1 MKYDIKTIFDTDVR
15 GRTRTFAWT
24 DKKGEIINLSV
35 TEGYDEKGR
44 KTYTT
49 YQPYCGETFNR
60 FTNRKKEKEII
71 ELLKDYL

>member
-24 DKKGEIINLSV
+24 DKSGEIINVDV

-44 KTYTT
+44 KTFTT
-49 YQPYCGETFNR
+49 YQPFAGEPFNR
-60 FTNRKKEKEII
+60 FTSRKKEKEII
-71 ELLKDYL
+71 KLLEDYI

>member
-24 DKKGEIINLSV
+24 DKSGEIINVDV

-44 KTYTT
+44 NTFTT
-49 YQPYCGETFNR
+49 YQLYGEGAFNR

-71 ELLKDYL
+71 KLLEDYL